1 MKDAAVRKIKQE
13 IAIKKKHIEV
23 YNSYMRMAVERR
35 DLHGVMDV
43 SADLREV
50 EAEIRGLELA
60 LSFIEL

>member
-35 DLHGVMDV
+35 DLHGGNKRTRI
-43 SADLREV
+43 SSKFHRT
-50 EAEIRGLELA
+50 IKR
-60 LSFIEL
+60 SS